1 MASSPQPAGQQSTR
15 SQFFVQLDRFW
26 QRVTE
31 GLEIGQLWKQFH
43 ADARSSYRLYSR
55 DFQARAPKES
65 RRHNFFHTAQEF
77 AWAILEKLT
86 PARRVLLLMGVVLL
100 IFPAGGFSV
109 HGKAGEVDVV
119 QFDFRF
125 YGGVVLFVLLML

>member
-1 MASSPQPAGQQSTR
+1 MASPPQPAQRQNPHRPS
-15 SQFFVQLDRFW
+15 FFVTVDRFW

-55 DFQARAPKES
+55 DFHDRAPEES
-65 RRHNFFHTAQEF
+65 PGRHFLHTAQEV

-86 PARRVLLLMGVVLL
+86 LARRVLLLIGVVL
-100 IFPAGGFSV
+100 
-109 HGKAGEVDVV
+109 
-119 QFDFRF
+119 
-125 YGGVVLFVLLML
+125 